1 MSHLFEII
9 PHNFFSVLSSPNK
22 DIYID
27 CIFIIY
33 QSLDSL
39 EDGFQGDRENIVSR
53 LVDYFDDKSQHE
65 LEDEEGIRTSRQ
77 KATHVINVLKSAGWI
92 GEEELGDYRTSLNF
106 FDYSIQI
113 IDTLD
118 KIRTGNQNEYTGEIF
133 AVYSILKSFHLEEGI
148 GILEQAYQKTHDVIR
163 KLRTLKANIY
173 RYYHDITT
181 KKSKQDLQALL
192 EKLLVEYKENFF
204 DRAYYN
210 LKTKDSLPR
219 YKQSIFQS
227 VNTILNNEAVM
238 DYMANEVM
246 GLKKIEEYNEA
257 YLYVE
262 ERLRFIYDSFN
273 SLELLIDSI
282 DRKNEQYIS
291 AASSKILF
299 LTNTSDDIEGLF
311 NQLFQIIVGG
321 GKIDYNEIISLSQ
334 VRNLD
339 TLSLYNQRRH
349 RVETI
354 PEEIYDMDDY
364 ITDELKQRQLRAIF
378 KNTIF
383 SKKEINSFVIS
394 LLNGADSYQASEIE
408 INNSDDYIRLLLI
421 FLYSKSIGMS
431 YDIELLNNRVE
442 NNFIKFN
449 DFKIMKKGSKRWI
462 KQKH

>member
-53 LVDYFDDKSQHE
+53 LVDYFDDKSHHE
-65 LEDEEGIRTSRQ
+65 LEEEGVRTSRQ
-77 KATHVINVLKSAGWI
+77 KATYVINVLKQAGWI
-92 GEEELGDYRTSLNF
+92 GEEELGDYKTSLNF

-113 IDTLD
+113 IDILD
-118 KIRTGNQNEYTGEIF
+118 KIRTGSQNEYTGEIF

-181 KKSKQDLQALL
+181 KKNKQDLQALL

-227 VNTILNNEAVM
+227 VNAILNNEAVM
-238 DYMANEVM
+238 DYMASEVM
-246 GLKKIEEYNEA
+246 ELKKIEDYNEA

-273 SLELLIDSI
+273 SLELLIDTI

-311 NQLFQIIVGG
+311 NQLFKIIVDGVD
-321 GKIDYNEIISLSQ
+321 INYNDIINLTQ
-334 VRNLD
+334 ARNLD

-349 RVETI
+349 RIEAI
-354 PEEIYDMDDY
+354 PEEIFDMDDY
-364 ITDELKQRQLRAIF
+364 ITDELKQKQLRAIF

-383 SKKEINSFVIS
+383 SKKEINSFVGN
-394 LLNGADSYQASEIE
+394 LFNGKESYQASDIE

-431 YDIELLNNRVE
+431 YEIELLNEKVE
-442 NNFIKFN
+442 SNFIKFN
-449 DFKIMKKGSKRWI
+449 DFKIMKKGSKRWT